1 MSSPIRDAQL
11 QADRAARVNY
21 QQALQQALEEEKL
34 ADPAYQ
40 ARIEQAKIDK
50 QEREAYQEQRS
61 QDFQD
66 NWNARFR
73 EVFPNAPIPG
83 SAEAAAFNPI
93 TISRD
98 AGVMKPLA
106 EVRNQAYQDTGTLPP
121 NTQLLMPNGTIRPIT
136 SVYPEYMDKQM
147 EKVGEEIF
155 DHYKGAV
162 DKAKAGIA
170 AYQAAFKPA
179 PQYDTGLS
187 FKETIEK
194 QIADSFAKHGMGQPK
209 PLFGS
214 DLTWARNA
222 IAGKAA
228 PILDATADVRARHR
242 EPKFMSS
249 LTPSPRMS
257 IGFKNGGLG
266 SYPHTRPHTFL

>member
-1 MSSPIRDAQL
+1 MSSPIRDQ
-11 QADRAARVNY
+11 QIQTDRAARVNY

-40 ARIEQAKIDK
+40 ARVEQAKIDR

-61 QDFQD
+61 QDFQA
-66 NWNARFR
+66 NWEARFR
-73 EVFPNAPIPG
+73 ESFPNAPIPG
-83 SAEAAAFNPI
+83 SAEAKAFNPI

-106 EVRNQAYQDTGTLPP
+106 AVRNQAYQNTGTLPP
-121 NTQLLMPNGTIRPIT
+121 NTQLLMPNGTIRSIT
-136 SVYPEYMDKQM
+136 SVYPEYMNTQM

-155 DHYKGAV
+155 DHYRGAA
-162 DKAKAGIA
+162 DKAKAGIT
-170 AYQAAFKPA
+170 AYKASWTPA
-179 PQYDTGLS
+179 NDTGLS

-228 PILDATADVRARHR
+228 PILAKTADVRARHAQ
-242 EPKFMSS
+242 PKFMSS
-249 LTPSPRMS
+249 LPPRLPVMS

-266 SYPHTRPHTFL
+266 SYPYTRPHTYL

>member
-50 QEREAYQEQRS
+50 QKREAYQEQRS

-147 EKVGEEIF
+147 EKVGE
-155 DHYKGAV
+155 D
-162 DKAKAGIA
+162 
-170 AYQAAFKPA
+170 
-179 PQYDTGLS
+179 GLS
-187 FKETIEK
+187 I
-194 QIADSFAKHGMGQPK
+194 G
-209 PLFGS
+209 
-214 DLTWARNA
+214 
-222 IAGKAA
+222 
-228 PILDATADVRARHR
+228 
-242 EPKFMSS
+242 SS
-249 LTPSPRMS
+249 LNININSRIALSAPVINKCINIITIVRCKF
-257 IGFKNGGLG
+257 ITVYIHRLEIQGFSN
-266 SYPHTRPHTFL
+266 